1 MIINREY
8 IYDYVVQFRR
18 AIDDARDESILLR
31 EFPSFPRGCCGDTC
45 YLLAEFLR
53 MNEIETIYVEG
64 KEGDQSH
71 AWLVVKDDRVLS
83 PTPYTTYLPEDIRVV
98 LSGYS
103 GMQCESSIINAN
115 YSESD
120 IAEGLI
126 IDITA
131 DQFGQVPVYVDYLKS
146 FHKRFEFVQAHKY
159 DNLGSFRLRELFNTI
174 MKYI

>member
-18 AIDDARDESILLR
+18 AIDNARDESILLR

-71 AWLVVKDDRVLS
+71 AWLVVKEDRVLS

-115 YSESD
+115 
-120 IAEGLI
+120 
-126 IDITA
+126 
-131 DQFGQVPVYVDYLKS
+131 
-146 FHKRFEFVQAHKY
+146 
-159 DNLGSFRLRELFNTI
+159 
-174 MKYI
+174 